1 MSSPRP
7 STLKFLTHWKWD
19 APARESPPPSPTY
32 GKAPLLPEALTGPAS
47 LQLCSAVPAHATL
60 NTALTLPRSPS
71 GASSAGLPEAPL
83 PGLDAPGT
91 PCAHSRVSPGLCPR
105 RGPGVPRGPKAIS
118 GGKQR
123 PTRLAPGHISGQK
136 QPARLWRAA
145 APPPPTAL
153 PRWSR
158 RARSRPFPSFIASHA
173 RGEGPGGRGLA
184 PPRPPRCGFSSWRR
198 RCHGHGHRPPRA
210 AQQGSLRRPRPPALS
225 AASSR
230 HAPSPRW
237 PRPRPHG
244 RPLRGLTRNPDVVA
258 ALVSLP
264 LPLLKG
270 HGRGAGQLLPPQHVP
285 DAAPPRCPC
294 PRTPEG
300 SRQRGCYGSSTPGRR
315 GHPETSTPTS
325 QAAGGG
331 VPDADLRGGSRA
343 APPCTWSG

>member
-1 MSSPRP
+1 MAPASPTARRPSVEGSRGPPGLPQETSVAKSSPRG
-7 STLKFLTHWKWD
+7 SG
-19 APARESPPPSPTY
+19 EPPP
-32 GKAPLLPEALTGPAS
+32 
-47 LQLCSAVPAHATL
+47 
-60 NTALTLPRSPS
+60 
-71 GASSAGLPEAPL
+71 
-83 PGLDAPGT
+83 
-91 PCAHSRVSPGLCPR
+91 
-105 RGPGVPRGPKAIS
+105 
-118 GGKQR
+118 
-123 PTRLAPGHISGQK
+123 
-136 QPARLWRAA
+136 
-145 APPPPTAL
+145 PPPPTAL

-225 AASSR
+225 APSSR

-270 HGRGAGQLLPPQHVP
+270 HGRGAGQRLPPQHVP

-325 QAAGGG
+325 QAAGGC
-331 VPDADLRGGSRA
+331 A
-343 APPCTWSG
+343 